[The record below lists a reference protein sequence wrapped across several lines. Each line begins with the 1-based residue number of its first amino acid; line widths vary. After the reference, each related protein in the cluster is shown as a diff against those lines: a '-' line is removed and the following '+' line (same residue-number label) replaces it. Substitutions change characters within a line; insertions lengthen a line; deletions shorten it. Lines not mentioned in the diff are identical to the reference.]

1 MDGAESGRP
10 TRVRFGVVA
19 AACAMS
25 IVLYLDRVCVGIA
38 QPYIAEDLQL
48 STGQLQWFLSAF
60 FWSYALGQVP
70 AGWFSDRYGPRL
82 MLTIYIV
89 AWSLFTA
96 FLGLS
101 AGFISLVV
109 LRLGMGLAQAG
120 AYPTAAVIVSRW
132 TPISSRARA
141 SSFVAFGGRLGG
153 AIAPVLTAA
162 LIVAILPLAIS
173 SYSEGSLLR
182 PGKVVEWCRVVL
194 SGVEPADSKP
204 PSESPQAAISRRLW
218 SLLDDSARQQ
228 IRVSA
233 ALESPDAASPEL
245 QQTLRQL
252 LSNPAFF
259 DDTLFQQV
267 RLQGEARSLAN
278 RLGASSTG
286 LSPEET
292 VRLNRLAFE
301 AAYPGVASQV
311 YRFGWRPVMLL
322 YGGISLAVAG
332 WFWLAVRD
340 RPELHPR
347 CNAAERHLIRP
358 ESLATA
364 STAAATQPPFPWKV
378 IVQNLSL
385 WGSCGSQFLTN
396 VGWFFL
402 VFSLPAYLAE
412 VHRVSLVQQGWMTMT
427 PVGVGIFGMLIGGW
441 WTDAATRRFGLK
453 WGRRVPLLI
462 TRGTAA
468 LGYTIPMVLVALVS
482 PETGPKW
489 LPWACVAGFSLV
501 AVSTDLGVAPTWAY
515 CQDVGGKYTGAVL
528 GWGNMWGNL
537 GAAMAPLLYGLV
549 LTSVEGPAAWN
560 ALFGLCIGSFVL
572 SGVCALVIDA
582 SRPLPIE
589 PETGVA

>member
-10 TRVRFGVVA
+10 TRVRYGVIS

-25 IVLYLDRVCVGIA
+25 VVLYLDRVCVGIA

-82 MLTIYIV
+82 MLTAYIV

-101 AGFISLVV
+101 AGFVSLIVF
-109 LRLGMGLAQAG
+109 RLGMGLAQAG

-132 TPISSRARA
+132 TPLSSRARA
-141 SSFVAFGGRLGG
+141 SSVVAFGGRLGG
-153 AIAPVLTAA
+153 AIAPILTAA
-162 LIVAILPLAIS
+162 LIVAILPLAIG

-182 PGKVVEWCRVVL
+182 PGKTSEWCQTL
-194 SGVEPADSKP
+194 LEGVERPADSP
-204 PSESPQAAISRRLW
+204 TAETPQAAISGHVW
-218 SLLDDSARQQ
+218 TLLDEATREQ
-228 IRVSA
+228 IRTVASS
-233 ALESPDAASPEL
+233 ESPETGSPDL
-245 QQTLRQL
+245 QLTLRQL
-252 LSNPAFF
+252 LSDSEFF
-259 DDTLFQQV
+259 VPRLFEKV
-267 RLQGEARSLAN
+267 RLQAEARSLAT
-278 RLGASSTG
+278 RLDSSGAG
-286 LSPEET
+286 LSPDDT

-301 AAYPGVASQV
+301 AAYPGLASQV

-322 YGGISLAVAG
+322 YGGISIAVAA
-332 WFWLAVRD
+332 WFWLVVRD

-347 CNAAERHLIRP
+347 CNAAEQHLIRP
-358 ESLATA
+358 EALSAA
-364 STAAATQPPFPWKV
+364 STTTAAQPPFPWEV
-378 IVQNLSL
+378 VLRDLSL

-427 PVGVGIFGMLIGGW
+427 PVGVGILGMLVGGW

-453 WGRRVPLLI
+453 WGRRVPLLV

-482 PETGPKW
+482 PENGPKW

-501 AVSTDLGVAPTWAY
+501 AVSTDLGVAPTWAF
-515 CQDVGGKYTGAVL
+515 CQDVGGRFTGAIL

-549 LTSVEGPAAWN
+549 LTNVKGPAAWN

-582 SRPLPIE
+582 SRPLQIE
-589 PETGVA
+589 RDADAA